1 MVSVQRLTRHFQD
14 PKRGTVK
21 AVDDVSFEARP
32 GTVLGVLG
40 ANGAGKTTLLRTLAT
55 ILPPTSGTA
64 VIAGRDIVRE
74 PEAVRGAIGFL
85 SATTSVYGRLTVL
98 ETLQYFGRLYGLEER
113 FLQVRIES
121 VTSSFGLDSF
131 LGTLGDRL
139 STGQKQ
145 RANIARAVIHDPGVV
160 FLDEPTAGL
169 DVVAAQGVLEFIEEC
184 RDDGKTVLVSS
195 HVMSEIER
203 LCDEIVVIHDGT
215 VRAASTPASL
225 VADSGA
231 PSLEAA
237 FLEAVGYE
245 KGARL

>member
-1 MVSVQRLTRHFQD
+1 MVAVQGLSRYFTD
-14 PKRGTVK
+14 PKRGIVK
-21 AVDDVSFEARP
+21 AIDDVSFEAHP
-32 GTVLGVLG
+32 GKVLGVLG

-64 VIAGRDIVRE
+64 VIAGKDICRE
-74 PEAVRGAIGFL
+74 PQAVRASIGFL

-98 ETLQYFGRLYGLEER
+98 ETLRYFGRLYGLDGDA
-113 FLQVRIES
+113 LSGRIDS
-121 VTSSFGLDSF
+121 VKASFGLGSF

-145 RANIARAVIHDPGVV
+145 RANIARAVIHDPAVV

-169 DVVAAQGVLEFIEEC
+169 DVVAAQGVLEFIERS

-203 LCDEIVVIHDGT
+203 LCDELVVIHDGT
-215 VRAASTPASL
+215 VRATTSPAGL
-225 VADSGA
+225 VSESGA

-237 FLEAVGYE
+237 FLEAVGYQ
-245 KGARL
+245 KGAGL

>member
-121 VTSSFGLDSF
+121 VTASFGLESF

-169 DVVAAQGVLEFIEEC
+169 DVVAAQGVLEFIEKC
-184 RDDGKTVLVSS
+184 RDEDKTVLVSS

-225 VADSGA
+225 VAESGA

>member
-195 HVMSEIER
+195 HVMSEIKR

>member
-1 MVSVQRLTRHFQD
+1 MVAVQGLSRHFND
-14 PKRGTVK
+14 PKRGIVK
-21 AVDDVSFEARP
+21 AIDNVSFEAHP
-32 GTVLGVLG
+32 GKVLGVLG

-64 VIAGRDIVRE
+64 VIAGKDIGRE
-74 PEAVRGAIGFL
+74 PQAVRASIGFL

-98 ETLQYFGRLYGLEER
+98 ETLRYFGRLYGLDGDA
-113 FLQVRIES
+113 LSGRIES
-121 VTSSFGLDSF
+121 VKASFGLGSF

-145 RANIARAVIHDPGVV
+145 RANIARAVIHDPAVV

-169 DVVAAQGVLEFIEEC
+169 DVVAAQGVLEFIERC

-203 LCDEIVVIHDGT
+203 LCDELVVIHDGT
-215 VRAASTPASL
+215 VRAATSPAGL
-225 VADSGA
+225 VSESGA
-231 PSLEAA
+231 ASLEAA
-237 FLEAVGYE
+237 FLESVGYQ
-245 KGARL
+245 KGGGL